1 MSNFLLFS
9 ITYVRYLMKMRCM
22 WFMCFW
28 ISFGG
33 ILRFSSVLIMNGPSY
48 SRGNNDKG
56 FNYSAF

>member
-22 WFMCFW
+22 CFW

-33 ILRFSSVLIMNGPSY
+33 ILRFSSLLIMNGPSY